1 MASRIPELEPASET
15 SASGTSSRDGGVRA
29 AGRDLRGLMVR
40 IVLLL
45 AFSGAGLFVLLLGGG
60 SVKEQDPGGSAV
72 RTVVAEPPPLPAG
85 AAPVFDAEALR
96 DQLEEIAEGHE
107 GVYGVAVLEPVS
119 GTKIS
124 LRGDEEFMTASIGK
138 LPVLA
143 TLYRA
148 GARGE
153 LDLEE
158 EISVL
163 PGDVQDYGNGEV
175 LTFPVD
181 YSLSLREGAYRLVKH
196 SDNIAWAMLNRRL
209 GEDKIRAELEDMG
222 IKNSRYS
229 DRLSGYVATPNDV
242 LLLLEK
248 ISDPQF
254 TSEKLSAEM
263 LEAMTET
270 TSEDRIPEKLPHD
283 VRVAHKTG
291 SYADNFGDAGV
302 MFYRDGQGVEKRYDL
317 VVLAKG
323 AGEDQARDA
332 IQSMSRA
339 VYEASTGAKVNRE
352 WSRGKTTRLE
362 SGVDDWPAS
371 QLGLME
377 NGERH
382 DQNVEPAKPPLD
394 EKSLP
399 ALWQPPPEEKSLSE
413 SRRNVAADS
422 PFVFAPLDSP
432 TTWEPVDSEE
442 FVLIFPEETIDQ
454 EEEEETAA
462 EQE

>member
-1 MASRIPELEPASET
+1 LAVKPREPET
-15 SASGTSSRDGGVRA
+15 SASDTRSRDGGVRA
-29 AGRDLRGLMVR
+29 AGRDRRGLMVR

-72 RTVVAEPPPLPAG
+72 RTVVAEPSPLPAG

-96 DQLEEIAEGHE
+96 EQLEEIAEGHE

-124 LRGDEEFMTASIGK
+124 LRGDEEFMTASSGK

-148 GARGE
+148 GAQGT

-158 EISVL
+158 EVSIL
-163 PGDVQDYGNGEV
+163 PGDIQNYGNGE
-175 LTFPVD
+175 LLAFPVSH
-181 YSLSLREGAYRLVKH
+181 SLSLQESAYRLVNH
-196 SDNIAWAMLNRRL
+196 SDNTAWAMLNRRL
-209 GEDKIRAELEDMG
+209 GEDKIRAEIEDMG

-229 DRLSGYVATPNDV
+229 DRLSSYFMTPNDM

-254 TSEKLSAEM
+254 TSENLSVEM
-263 LEAMTET
+263 L
-270 TSEDRIPEKLPHD
+270 
-283 VRVAHKTG
+283 
-291 SYADNFGDAGV
+291 
-302 MFYRDGQGVEKRYDL
+302 DGMIE
-317 VVLAKG
+317 
-323 AGEDQARDA
+323 
-332 IQSMSRA
+332 
-339 VYEASTGAKVNRE
+339 
-352 WSRGKTTRLE
+352 TTRLE

-371 QLGLME
+371 QLGPVE
-377 NGERH
+377 NSERD

-399 ALWQPPPEEKSLSE
+399 ALWQSPPEEKSLSE
-413 SRRNVAADS
+413 SRRNVADP

-432 TTWEPVDSEE
+432 TIWEPVDSEE

-454 EEEEETAA
+454 EVEEEDEAAA
-462 EQE
+462 EQ

>member
-1 MASRIPELEPASET
+1 M
-15 SASGTSSRDGGVRA
+15 RA

-60 SVKEQDPGGSAV
+60 SVKEQDPDGSAV

-158 EISVL
+158 EVSIL
-163 PGDVQDYGNGEV
+163 PSDVWDYGNSE
-175 LTFPVD
+175 LLAFPVGH
-181 YSLSLREGAYRLVKH
+181 SLSLRESAYHLVNH
-196 SDNIAWAMLNRRL
+196 SDNTAWAMLNRRL
-209 GEDKIRAELEDMG
+209 WEDKIRVEPESME

-229 DRLSGYVATPNDV
+229 DRLSGYFTTPNDV

-254 TSEKLSAEM
+254 TSENLSVEM
-263 LEAMTET
+263 LGAMME
-270 TSEDRIPEKLPHD
+270 
-283 VRVAHKTG
+283 
-291 SYADNFGDAGV
+291 
-302 MFYRDGQGVEKRYDL
+302 
-317 VVLAKG
+317 
-323 AGEDQARDA
+323 
-332 IQSMSRA
+332 
-339 VYEASTGAKVNRE
+339 
-352 WSRGKTTRLE
+352 TTRLE
-362 SGVDDWPAS
+362 RGVDDWPAS
-371 QLGLME
+371 QLGPVE
-377 NGERH
+377 NSERH
-382 DQNVEPAKPPLD
+382 DQIVEPAKPPLD

-413 SRRNVAADS
+413 SWRNVAADS
-422 PFVFAPLDSP
+422 PWVFAPLDSP
-432 TTWEPVDSEE
+432 ITWEPVDSEE
-442 FVLIFPEETIDQ
+442 FVLIFPEETVDQ
-454 EEEEETAA
+454 EEEAA
-462 EQE
+462 EQ